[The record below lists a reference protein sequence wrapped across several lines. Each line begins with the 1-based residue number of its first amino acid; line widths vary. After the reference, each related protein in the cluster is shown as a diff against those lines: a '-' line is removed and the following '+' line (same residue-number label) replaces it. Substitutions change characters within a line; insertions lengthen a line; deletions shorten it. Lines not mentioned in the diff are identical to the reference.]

1 MQKKWL
7 SGFRN
12 MTTSGCLLATLTLGS
27 ALFSIQTFGQDTGVS
42 SDKLKNSGDR
52 TMDVSSY
59 LASLQSIQEATVS
72 LAPSSW
78 LFYGRLDENT
88 LRKLGCSY
96 STRDP
101 SMIAHLQDIL
111 KQNEVKAAVNKE
123 SQFDA
128 RNGIFLTLSDG
139 TIIKILFGQQ
149 FSELNTVQGTFN
161 HSSTNV
167 SLSVTAIDSLPQ
179 DLVKWA
185 LETGAPSAQNF
196 ETRLNCLRTIHR

>member
-7 SGFRN
+7 IGFPN
-12 MTTSGCLLATLTLGS
+12 MVTSGRLLAAITLGC
-27 ALFSIQTFGQDTGVS
+27 ALFSLQTFGQNIS
-42 SDKLKNSGDR
+42 ISPDKLKDSGDR
-52 TMDVSSY
+52 TMNVSSP
-59 LASLQSIQEATVS
+59 LTGLQSIQEATVS

-78 LFYGRLDENT
+78 LFYGRLDGNT

-111 KQNEVKAAVNKE
+111 KQNEVKDVTNKE
-123 SQFDA
+123 SQFDV
-128 RNGIFLTLSDG
+128 RNGIFLTLADG
-139 TIIKILFGQQ
+139 TFIKILFGQQ
-149 FSELNTVQGTFN
+149 FAGLNTVQGMFN
-161 HSSTNV
+161 HSSTSVN
-167 SLSVTAIDSLPQ
+167 LSVTALDSLPQ
-179 DLVKWA
+179 DLAKWA